1 MSFTRAAFLLSA
13 GPLAWAAHFLAIYG
27 FTGVAC
33 ARGLAASVPW
43 FVAGATVV
51 AAVACALV
59 MRVALRHRDGFE
71 CWLSASLC
79 AMALLAIAWEALTVL
94 LVAPCA

>member
-1 MSFTRAAFLLSA
+1 MSFARAAFLLSA

-43 FVAGATVV
+43 AVAGATVI
-51 AAVACALV
+51 AAVACAWV
-59 MRVALRHRDGFE
+59 MRVALRQRDHFE
-71 CWLSASLC
+71 EWLSAALC
-79 AMALLAIAWEALTVL
+79 AMALLAIAWEAMTVL
-94 LVAPCA
+94 LVPPCA